1 MEKKKKAAQE
11 KTQEAM
17 HSAKTM
23 KVETMPNIWKQVC
36 ELQANFDQL
45 ASGQKHV
52 QQDAKATT
60 IKGMTATPLIQRKF
74 LQK

>member
-23 KVETMPNIWKQVC
+23 KVETMPNIWK
-36 ELQANFDQL
+36 
-45 ASGQKHV
+45 
-52 QQDAKATT
+52 
-60 IKGMTATPLIQRKF
+60 
-74 LQK
+74 